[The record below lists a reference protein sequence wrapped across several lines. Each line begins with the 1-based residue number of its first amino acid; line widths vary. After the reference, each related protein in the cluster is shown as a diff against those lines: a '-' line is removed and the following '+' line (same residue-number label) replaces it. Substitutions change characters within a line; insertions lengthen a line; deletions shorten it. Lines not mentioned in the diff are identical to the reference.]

1 MTSKQHSSPVKNI
14 VLKPGQVVKVYQKVK
29 EGGKERIQVFE
40 GLIID
45 VKNKSGIH
53 QTFTIRR
60 VVDGVGVEKI
70 FNVNSPF
77 IDKIQIVKEA
87 KVRRANLAYMRKR
100 TGKAARMKDEK
111 LLSILLGTEK
121 ENMKEKDIVVEKK
134 QEDPVKA

>member
-1 MTSKQHSSPVKNI
+1 MTPKTHSLTVKNI
-14 VLKPGQVVKVYQKVK
+14 VLKPGQVAKVYQKVK
-29 EGGKERIQVFE
+29 EGSKERIQVFE

-45 VKNKSGIH
+45 VKNKSGIN

-60 VVDGVGVEKI
+60 VIDGIGVEKI

-111 LLSILLGTEK
+111 ILSIILGGEK
-121 ENMKEKDIVVEKK
+121 EDIKEEDIVVEKK
-134 QEDPVKA
+134 KEEPVKA